1 MPQIIEVPG
10 IGKVEFPDGMTD
22 DQIVAAIKR
31 NAPAPAVKAGPNQAA
46 MDPEVNIGP
55 LKIQGETSSGF
66 NPAAMLIKTGDV
78 LDSLNKGAVEFQ
90 RGPADWL
97 RQKLGGEPDPLL
109 AAMRAEREAAKQPMK
124 DLAEVHPGS
133 TFLGEAGAYAV
144 TPNKLAP
151 FVAAMEM
158 GSPTERLARGGA
170 AYLGNKV
177 GEKVGQAVSRVPQP
191 VRPSEISQSQ
201 RLANEAADRLGVK
214 LSAGEASGNRAL
226 RWAESATA
234 DLPIASGMATKR
246 ATANQR
252 AMNSAVLRQLGQQGD
267 EVTEATLAKARAD
280 IGATYKAILDPAKIE
295 LDGAFRNEVKAITG
309 SKVMKELRDESVDSM
324 LDQFRN
330 MPAGKVKVSGEWFQQ
345 NKTALDAQ
353 VRAAYL
359 NGQPGKARALEQFE
373 KALDRAAMRSLSQAE
388 RDAYKAA
395 QKQWATLRTLE
406 TGKVVEAGNVMPG
419 RLNSAMESR
428 YKGAYKEGK
437 IKGDVADVARLGN
450 VLRGPPQS
458 GTTPR
463 AIYSGLTGGA
473 MFAEPMT
480 AATMLAGPASVQALT
495 TSPLMR
501 KYMEQGL
508 MNVSPEVERLLMLTG
523 GRAGLLGGLQAAP

>member
-10 IGKVEFPDGMTD
+10 MGRVEFPDGMTD
-22 DQIVAAIKR
+22 DQIVAAIKQ
-31 NAPAPAVKAGPNQAA
+31 NAQPQTPSGPNAA
-46 MDPEVNIGP
+46 ANNPEANVGP
-55 LKIQGETSSGF
+55 FTIQGETSSGF

-78 LDSLNKGAVEFQ
+78 LDSVSKGALELQ

-97 RQKLGGEPDPLL
+97 RQKFGGEPDPLL
-109 AAMRAEREAAKQPMK
+109 AAMRAERESAKQPMK

-133 TFLGEAGAYAV
+133 TFLGDALAFAV
-144 TPNKLAP
+144 TPNKAAP
-151 FVAAMEM
+151 IMAAMEM
-158 GSPTERLARGGA
+158 GSPTERLIRGGA
-170 AYLGNKV
+170 AMLGNKV
-177 GEKVGQAVSRVPQP
+177 GEKVGQVVSRVPQP
-191 VRPSEISQSQ
+191 IRPSEISQSQ

-214 LSAGEASGNRAL
+214 LSAGEASGSRAL
-226 RWAESATA
+226 KFAESATA

-246 ATANQR
+246 VTANQR

-267 EVTEATLAKARAD
+267 EVTEEVLAKARSD
-280 IGATYKAILDPAKIE
+280 IGGVYRNILGPAKIE
-295 LDGAFRNEVKAITG
+295 LDGSFRAEVKSITG
-309 SKVMKELRDESVDSM
+309 SKVMKELRDESVDAM
-324 LDQFRN
+324 LEQFRN

-373 KALDRAAMRSLSQAE
+373 KALDRAAMRSLPQAE

-395 QKQWATLRTLE
+395 QRQWATLRTLE
-406 TGKVVEAGNVMPG
+406 TGKVVEGGNVMPG
-419 RLNSAMESR
+419 RLHSAMESR

-437 IKGDVADVARLGN
+437 IKGEVSDVARLGQI
-450 VLRGPPQS
+450 LRPPPNS

-473 MFAEPMT
+473 LFAEPMT
-480 AATMLAGPASVQALT
+480 ALTMAAGPASVQALT
-495 TSPLMR
+495 TSPMMR
-501 KYMEQGL
+501 KYMEKGL
-508 MNVSPEVERLLMLTG
+508 MNVTPEMERLLMLTG
-523 GRAGLLGGLQAAP
+523 GRAGLLGALEAAP